1 MAATN
6 AGTVAP
12 IALFVY
18 NRLWHTRQTVEA
30 LQGNRLAK
38 ESNLFI
44 FSDAAKRPD
53 AAPAVQQ
60 VREYVKT
67 IEGFRSVHLIERV
80 KNLGLANSIID
91 GTKSLVT
98 RYGRIIVLEDDMV
111 TSPHFLTYMNNA
123 LERYVDDDRVISI
136 HGYVY
141 PIDDPLPEVFFLRGA
156 DCWGWATWSRGWALF
171 NEDGTFLLKQLKTH
185 KLNRAFD
192 FGGTYPYTKM
202 LEDQIRGKNDSWAV
216 RWYASAFLAGKLT
229 LYPRRSLVQN
239 IGNDSSGAHCGTSN
253 SLDTQLIDSPLNVD
267 SATIEEST
275 AARRAFER
283 FFKRNYPGFGRR
295 LVRKIKRFAMAERL

>member
-67 IEGFRSVHLIERV
+67 IEGFRSVNLIERV
-80 KNLGLANSIID
+80 KNFGLA
-91 GTKSLVT
+91 
-98 RYGRIIVLEDDMV
+98 
-111 TSPHFLTYMNNA
+111 H
-123 LERYVDDDRVISI
+123 
-136 HGYVY
+136 
-141 PIDDPLPEVFFLRGA
+141 
-156 DCWGWATWSRGWALF
+156 
-171 NEDGTFLLKQLKTH
+171 
-185 KLNRAFD
+185 
-192 FGGTYPYTKM
+192 
-202 LEDQIRGKNDSWAV
+202 
-216 RWYASAFLAGKLT
+216 
-229 LYPRRSLVQN
+229 
-239 IGNDSSGAHCGTSN
+239 
-253 SLDTQLIDSPLNVD
+253 
-267 SATIEEST
+267 
-275 AARRAFER
+275 
-283 FFKRNYPGFGRR
+283 
-295 LVRKIKRFAMAERL
+295 